1 MEKEVVFDIVK
12 TNVYRLNER
21 TVASFKDYD
30 EARKFIENFSYF
42 DVFVIRRRETCKVW
56 SSFEEF
62 VNNTPGAKQKIIQNR
77 LTKLKS
83 SSIDIPIQ
91 YAILEKVSD
100 EEKIKLGLDSNYLK
114 HDAFTINEIKTI
126 LDSVDKEKIKQD
138 GKVLITY
145 PGTDN
150 YAMISLNQYNLLEN
164 ALRERIEKMENVYK
178 TLEKLTDESEI

>member
-1 MEKEVVFDIVK
+1 MTVYSISDLHLSGVNPKPMNIFGEGWEGHFEKICADW
-12 TNVYRLNER
+12 N
-21 TVASFKDYD
+21 
-30 EARKFIENFSYF
+30 
-42 DVFVIRRRETCKVW
+42 
-56 SSFEEF
+56 
-62 VNNTPGAKQKIIQNR
+62 
-77 LTKLKS
+77 
-83 SSIDIPIQ
+83 
-91 YAILEKVSD
+91 EKVSD